1 MILIADSGS
10 TKTDWCL
17 LDKGDKNA
25 KFFKTKGINPQV
37 QTSDWIN
44 EMLHKEIP
52 NPIQHIPISHV
63 YFYGAGCS
71 SKQNNKIVG
80 DQLKQIFNAG
90 RIHVN
95 HDIMGAARALCGVE
109 PGIACI
115 LGTGA
120 NSVYFDGKDLIKKS
134 DALGYI
140 LGDEGSGAYIGKK
153 LVADF
158 LYGNM
163 PDELMLYYKDELNL
177 SKAKIFNK
185 VYSQPNANRYL
196 ASFCGSLE
204 QFRSNKYVED
214 LLENSFDEFFK
225 LHVLIYEESKN
236 VPIHFTGSIA
246 FFYQDVLD
254 KICHKYELQLGNFAQ
269 RPIQQLRDYH
279 QNFSHE

>member
-37 QTSDWIN
+37 QSSDWIN

-52 NPIQHIPISHV
+52 NPIQQLHIDHI
-63 YFYGAGCS
+63 YYYGAGCS
-71 SKQNNKIVG
+71 SRQNNKIVG
-80 DQLKQIFNAG
+80 DNLSTVFNAEN
-90 RIHVN
+90 IHVN
-95 HDIMGAARALCGVE
+95 HDIMGAARALCGTA

-115 LGTGA
+115 LGTGS
-120 NSVYFDGKDLIKKS
+120 NSVYYDGKHLVKKS

-158 LYGNM
+158 LYGQM
-163 PDELMLYYKDELNL
+163 PDELLAYYKDELKL
-177 SKAKIFNK
+177 TKAKIFNK

-204 QFRSNKYVED
+204 QFRSNPYVET
-214 LLENSFDEFFK
+214 LLQSSFETFFQ
-225 LHVLIYEESKN
+225 LHVLIYEECKN

-254 KICHKYELQLGNFAQ
+254 RVCDKYGLQLGNFSQ
-269 RPIQQLRDYH
+269 RPIQELRDYH
-279 QNFSHE
+279 QNNCHE